1 MMSHASPP
9 STPAKDPRH
18 EIGMLLYPGLTQLDL
33 TGPFEVFA
41 RVPGA
46 RVHLVAETLEPVQ
59 ADTGFV
65 LQPTVTFAECPRLTV
80 LCVPGGPGQVSMM
93 NRVEV
98 LSFLARAGA
107 QAQYVTA
114 VCTGSLLLASAG
126 LLAGYRAN
134 THWMSREFL
143 ERLGVELAP
152 ERVVIDRNRITGGGV
167 TAGIDIA
174 LMVVAE
180 LEGRGTAEAI
190 QLALEYAPAPPF
202 SCGTPESAGAMRVES
217 ARMRAAQLLQQ
228 RHATTEEARQRLRA
242 AGLLK

>member
-1 MMSHASPP
+1 MSYASAP
-9 STPAKDPRH
+9 STSAIEPRH
-18 EIGMLLYPGLTQLDL
+18 EIGLVLYPGLTQLDL

-46 RVHLVAETLEPVQ
+46 RVHLAAETLEPVQ

-65 LQPTVTFAECPRLTV
+65 LQPTVTFAECPRLAV
-80 LCVPGGPGQVSMM
+80 LCVPGGPGQVQMM
-93 NRVEV
+93 NRVEL

-107 QAQYVTA
+107 QAQFVTA

-143 ERLGVELAP
+143 ERLGVEVSPA
-152 ERVVIDRNRITGGGV
+152 RVVVDRNRITGGGV

-174 LMVVAE
+174 LTVVAE

-190 QLALEYAPAPPF
+190 QLALEYAPAPPL

-217 ARMRAAQLLQQ
+217 ARLRSAPLLEQ
-228 RHATTEEARQRLRA
+228 RRATTEEARQRLKA